1 MGDNPT
7 TLAALK
13 VLKRLTESEESRT
26 GALEKQTNAN
36 TKRRNPSPRR
46 NVAKK
51 PPISHPI
58 GPTLDEAIG
67 GVLVNDRQ
75 QNQEKNLLESNI
87 FNRLKDGETG
97 SPPANQKPL
106 GAKSKE
112 RKEKTAPQNAVPPPE
127 RKEKCPPIFVKGD
140 PPGMRSSLRK
150 CIARG
155 LRCTFRL
162 CTDGVKI
169 ITDEKSHYQM
179 VLGFLD
185 ERKYEYFT
193 HDDPT
198 TKPMKVVLRGLD
210 NMDVKELTAELE
222 GRHLKISNIFKI
234 VRHDQ
239 SRKYRD
245 QLYLIH
251 LERGSIS
258 VKDLKSIRTVNDTMV
273 KWERYRPAHRDVTQC
288 MNCFNFGHGTKNCHM
303 APRCKK
309 CGDKHPSDMCDAM
322 EEADPK
328 CVNCGDKH
336 WATSKH
342 CPKRHEFIAIR
353 KKAAVNNQPN
363 RTRPPALNE
372 VNFPQLVAGNQ
383 PSTTELP
390 RSQWPPLH
398 PPGFRKQQGEALPAE
413 DALPPYTSEQ
423 LVPIYKELVARL
435 RSCKTR
441 IDQIY
446 ALGLFVIE
454 NGF

>member
-58 GPTLDEAIG
+58 GLTLDEAIG

-185 ERKYEYFT
+185 ERKYE
-193 HDDPT
+193 
-198 TKPMKVVLRGLD
+198 
-210 NMDVKELTAELE
+210 
-222 GRHLKISNIFKI
+222 
-234 VRHDQ
+234 
-239 SRKYRD
+239 
-245 QLYLIH
+245 
-251 LERGSIS
+251 
-258 VKDLKSIRTVNDTMV
+258 
-273 KWERYRPAHRDVTQC
+273 
-288 MNCFNFGHGTKNCHM
+288 
-303 APRCKK
+303 
-309 CGDKHPSDMCDAM
+309 
-322 EEADPK
+322 
-328 CVNCGDKH
+328 
-336 WATSKH
+336 
-342 CPKRHEFIAIR
+342 
-353 KKAAVNNQPN
+353 
-363 RTRPPALNE
+363 TRPPALNE
-372 VNFPQLVAGNQ
+372 VNFPQLAAGNQ
-383 PSTTELP
+383 PSTAELP
-390 RSQWPPLH
+390 RSQWPPIH

-413 DALPPYTSEQ
+413 DALPPYTSDQ